1 MRNVPLT
8 TTSPDPTGPRRRSL
22 LAVAG
27 GAVGI
32 SGIGALLTGCSDDS
46 RDTAAADGRTSADAR
61 LRSEAARASTALLAQ
76 YDATIGAH
84 PALANRLR
92 PLRSEVARHAAA
104 FGSPAPSASP
114 TAPPVPASA
123 ARSEPPKAAADSP
136 TADGAASGAPR
147 TEGVPR
153 NPRAALT
160 TLASA
165 ERRTADTQ
173 LAALTT
179 ASPELARLLASV
191 AASNAA
197 HAYLLAE
204 SRT

>member
-1 MRNVPLT
+1 MPLT

-22 LAVAG
+22 LAIAG

-32 SGIGALLTGCSDDS
+32 SGIGTLLTGCSDDS
-46 RDTAAADGRTSADAR
+46 RDTAASDGRTSADAR
-61 LRSEAARASTALLAQ
+61 LRSEAARASAALLVR
-76 YDATIGAH
+76 YDATISAH

-92 PLRSEVARHAAA
+92 PLRGEVARHAAA
-104 FGSPAPSASP
+104 FGSPAPSASA
-114 TAPPVPASA
+114 TAPAAPSA
-123 ARSEPPKAAADSP
+123 AAARPESPKAAASP
-136 TADGAASGAPR
+136 RAGGATSGAPR
-147 TEGVPR
+147 TDDVPR

-191 AASNAA
+191 AASSAA